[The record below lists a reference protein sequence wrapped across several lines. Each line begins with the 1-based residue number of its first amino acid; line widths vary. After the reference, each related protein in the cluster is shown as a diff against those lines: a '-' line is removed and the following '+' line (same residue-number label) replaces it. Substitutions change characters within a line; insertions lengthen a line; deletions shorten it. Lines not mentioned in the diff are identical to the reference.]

1 MGRIVALSEDIVNKI
16 AAGEVIE
23 RPASVVKELLE
34 NALDAGA
41 TVIDVDVMKAGKEL
55 IRVRD
60 NGCGMGAEDA
70 RLCFLRHTTSKIR
83 SADDL
88 HGIRTLGF
96 RGEALSSIA
105 AVSHFV
111 LTTKEKGAL
120 SGTEVVVS
128 GGVIGGVKEAG
139 CADGTCAEVHDLFL
153 NTPVRKKFLKS
164 DTSELGHIVDVVS
177 RYALVHSSVAF
188 TLTHNGNVLF
198 RSAASGMLDSLVA
211 LYGADVA
218 KELVPVSAEAA
229 GIVITG
235 FISKPTVSRADK
247 TDQSIFVNGRLVSS
261 PLIQHALHEAY
272 HSTLFVHRYPV
283 VALSMTVDPT
293 RIDVN
298 VHPTK
303 KEVKFENGEV
313 IYRFVYHAV
322 KDALVRNNLVPEGS
336 IAIQSTLS
344 DGLPRY
350 TFEPSSQTVLSA
362 SPALVLREEE
372 TQTEYVS
379 SSKLPPL
386 RLLGQ
391 IHKTFFAAET
401 PGGMLIIDQHI
412 VQERVLY
419 EKFMRQY
426 MENAVQTQA
435 LLEPSLVEFSSP
447 DAVVLNEHLSELQGL
462 GFSLDHFGG
471 NSFLVRSIPLI
482 FNRAQ
487 PKELLHDIVHQLS
500 SGARTAIAQKAEEI
514 ITRMSCRYSVKAGDT
529 VGVVQMKALLSEL
542 DACTLP
548 YHCPHG
554 RPIFIMVSIDELEKM
569 FLRR

>member
-1 MGRIVALSEDIVNKI
+1 MARIIQLSEDIVNKI

-23 RPASVVKELLE
+23 RPASVVKELVE

-41 TVIDVDVMKAGKEL
+41 TVVDVDVMKAGKEL

-60 NGCGMGAEDA
+60 NGCGMSSEDA

-111 LTTKEKGAL
+111 LTSKEKGAL
-120 SGTEVVVS
+120 AGIEIVVS
-128 GGVIGGVKEAG
+128 AGIVGAVKEVG
-139 CADGTCAEVHDLFL
+139 CPDGTCIEVHDLFL

-164 DTSELGHIVDVVS
+164 DTSELGHIVDIVS

-198 RSAASGMLDSLVA
+198 RSTAAGVLDSLIA

-218 KELVPVSAEAA
+218 KELVPVTAEAD
-229 GIVITG
+229 GIAVTG

-247 TDQSIFVNGRLVSS
+247 TDQRIFVNGRLVSS

-283 VALSMTVDPT
+283 VALSLAVDPA
-293 RIDVN
+293 RVDVN

-322 KDALVRNNLVPEGS
+322 KDALVQHNLVPSGS
-336 IAIQSTLS
+336 LGVESTFS
-344 DGLPRY
+344 DGLPRF
-350 TFEPSSQTVLSA
+350 TF
-362 SPALVLREEE
+362 
-372 TQTEYVS
+372 
-379 SSKLPPL
+379 
-386 RLLGQ
+386 
-391 IHKTFFAAET
+391 
-401 PGGMLIIDQHI
+401 
-412 VQERVLY
+412 
-419 EKFMRQY
+419 
-426 MENAVQTQA
+426 
-435 LLEPSLVEFSSP
+435 
-447 DAVVLNEHLSELQGL
+447 
-462 GFSLDHFGG
+462 
-471 NSFLVRSIPLI
+471 
-482 FNRAQ
+482 
-487 PKELLHDIVHQLS
+487 
-500 SGARTAIAQKAEEI
+500 
-514 ITRMSCRYSVKAGDT
+514 
-529 VGVVQMKALLSEL
+529 
-542 DACTLP
+542 
-548 YHCPHG
+548 
-554 RPIFIMVSIDELEKM
+554 
-569 FLRR
+569 